1 MDQTLQA
8 LGGIVLSALPTLFIV
23 LLLYVYL
30 KFMFF
35 RPLERVLH
43 QRSEATEGARKA
55 AETSLTRAA
64 EKAAEY
70 EKAIRDARS
79 EIYKNQEQLRR
90 KLRDDQ
96 AAAIRTAREDAAKL
110 VDEARASLAADAA
123 QARQG
128 LAAEVE
134 ALAEQITQQILRR
147 GVAA

>member
-8 LGGIVLSALPTLFIV
+8 LGGIVLNAVPTLLIV

-35 RPLERVLH
+35 RPLEQVLH

-55 AETSLTRAA
+55 AETSLARAS

-79 EIYKNQEQLRR
+79 EIYKDQEQLRR

-96 AAAIRTAREDAAKL
+96 AAAIREAREDASKL
-110 VDEARASLAADAA
+110 VAEARERIATDA
-123 QARQG
+123 QLARQG
-128 LAAEVE
+128 LTAESE
-134 ALAEQITQQILRR
+134 ALAEEIAQRVLRR
-147 GVAA
+147 GAAA